1 MTSLVLLAALAVTE
15 KPTVSVMYFDNNTN
29 DVQLNVLRKG
39 LAEMMVTDLVAWD
52 GVTVVERD
60 RLEAVLGELKLQ
72 STKAFDQSTT
82 VKVGKLVGARYMI
95 AGGFFLS
102 GNQLRVTARIIDVQK
117 NQGVGQGGVVVTD
130 DKDRIF
136 DIEQQLVEKLIAAID
151 SKLAPDDSKRRKA
164 KVPSLD
170 ALVAYSN
177 AIDLSDQG
185 KLKEAQ
191 AAMQAL
197 VSKSPTFLLA
207 RERRDE
213 LLKRFEEYQL
223 KKKDFISGSALELG
237 KVIDEGLAAEGK
249 LDSMSQPDAQRF
261 LALRM
266 LKGRYILRV
275 LKQHLSTHG
284 GHLRVVLRG
293 HEGEALLGM
302 RAWLENQRRL
312 DDELARVQKRFQWA
326 SAQLPPDEAKLVQ
339 EAKFGDVSVQEF
351 LPAAQFVLFG
361 QANDGDH
368 FAIAPALGFV
378 DPKERQRVLD
388 EAEARIVKAIAM
400 AKKEP
405 RAEYEVSSLIEL
417 KADAALDVGNVDGSV
432 TELQRFLDAFPTSSN
447 ASRFESRIK
456 DALSGRVRELDDD
469 ERWAKAL
476 KGCDGMD
483 LIVGDKHSG
492 DYLEQLG
499 LPGLEKMAK
508 EMDQAC
514 GRNEKVSH
522 YIGQVYSELAREAA
536 QHDDCALYQAFTRKS
551 IAAGYSVRDT
561 LLYSRHLEWCDVGPA
576 LREASW
582 FFAHLDRN
590 WEIEFVEGLGTS
602 LSGNALTV
610 RGVNK
615 LGTPVGVMTQPV
627 TLKFVREG
635 DGWRCASA
643 EYTHYDLGKLPGECA
658 GTVKKLADGKGGFDE
673 GTFTATF
680 PTSDP
685 MRRKIEFTD
694 GEFKLKRQ

>member
-1 MTSLVLLAALAVTE
+1 MTSLVLLAALAVAE
-15 KPTVSVMYFDNNTN
+15 KPSLSVAPFENRTGDAAL
-29 DVQLNVLRKG
+29 DVAGKG
-39 LAEMMVTDLVAWD
+39 LADLMITDLVSWD
-52 GVTVVERD
+52 GVIVVEREK
-60 RLEAVLGELKLQ
+60 LEAVLGELKLQ
-72 STKAFDQSTT
+72 STKAFDPATAA
-82 VKVGKLVGARYMI
+82 KVGKLIGAKYVLTGAMVM
-95 AGGFFLS
+95 S
-102 GNQLRVTARIIDVQK
+102 GRELIVDARLISVESRKNLLAVRVK
-117 NQGVGQGGVVVTD
+117 ND
-130 DKDRIF
+130 SEHIF
-136 DIEQQLVEKLIAAID
+136 ELEQELAAKVIEAID
-151 SKLAPDDSKRRKA
+151 SKLTPDESKRRKA
-164 KVPSLD
+164 KVPSLE

-213 LLKRFEEYQL
+213 LLKRFEAYQL

-237 KVIDEGLAAEGK
+237 KVIDDGLKAEGR
-249 LDSMSQPDAQRF
+249 LDSMSQPEAQRY
-261 LALRM
+261 LALRV
-266 LKGRYILRV
+266 LKGRYLLRV

-284 GHLRVVLRG
+284 GHQRVVLRG

-326 SAQLPPDEAKLVQ
+326 SAQLPPDEARLAQ
-339 EAKFGDVSVQEF
+339 EAKFGDVSLQEF
-351 LPAAQFVLFG
+351 FPAAQFVLFG
-361 QANDGDH
+361 QANDGES
-368 FAIAPALGFV
+368 FSVAPALGFV

-388 EAEARIVKAIAM
+388 EAEARIVKAIAQ

-417 KADAALDVGNVDGSV
+417 KANAAIDVGNVDASV
-432 TELQRFLDAFPTSSN
+432 VELQRFLDAFPTSSN

-456 DALSGRVRELDDD
+456 ESLSGRVRELDDD

-483 LIVGDKHSG
+483 LIVGAQHRS
-492 DYLEQLG
+492 DYLAQLG

-508 EMDQAC
+508 EMGQAC
-514 GRNEKVSH
+514 GRNAKVAR
-522 YIGQVYSELAREAA
+522 YVGQVYSELAREAA

-551 IAAGYSVRDT
+551 LAAGYSVRDT
-561 LLYSRHLEWCDVGPA
+561 LLYARRLEWCDVGPA
-576 LREASW
+576 MKDASW
-582 FFAHLDRN
+582 FFAHLDRD
-590 WEIEFVEGLGTS
+590 WEIEFSDALGSS
-602 LSGNALTV
+602 LSGTTLML
-610 RGVNK
+610 RGVNR
-615 LGTPVGVMTQPV
+615 LGTPVGVMNQPV

-643 EYTHYDLGKLPGECA
+643 EFTHYDLGKLPGECA
-658 GTVKKLADGKGGFDE
+658 GTVKTLADGKGGFDE
-673 GTFTATF
+673 GTFSATF